1 MKQTFAVA
9 AAEFRSLR
17 RAPQTWVVV
26 AVAAGAGLAPFLYY
40 SVAHGIRS
48 GFGATAG
55 SVSPRF
61 LIHGFGDL
69 TLLAMMA
76 GVVLL
81 AVNALARDRRDGI
94 ADAVWWEPR
103 PGPRPPTTR

>member
-17 RAPQTWVVV
+17 RTAQTWVIV
-26 AVAAGAGLAPFLYY
+26 AVAVGAGLAPFLYY

-48 GFGATAG
+48 GYGATAG

-61 LIHGFGDL
+61 RLERTGTYRMRLIGWRGRVRH
-69 TLLAMMA
+69 LL
-76 GVVLL
+76 
-81 AVNALARDRRDGI
+81 
-94 ADAVWWEPR
+94 
-103 PGPRPPTTR
+103 